1 MKRHGVAE
9 SSLTTETIKD
19 RHILE
24 GPITPVLFTVA
35 VPLMINNLIN
45 SLYNLADGLWVAQLS
60 LVEFAATSFVW
71 PPHYLFVAL
80 GIGVAIAGT
89 AIISQLIGAGDK
101 PRAESYASHIFYFCL
116 TLGVIFSIAGYI
128 LAPSIVGW
136 MGGSGDLG
144 RYASLYFSILM
155 SGFVFEMVYLSFY
168 AILGAQG
175 KTRITTW
182 ISAGS
187 AILNALLDPLFI
199 FDKDPI
205 LGLPGLGMGI
215 AGAALATVLSQVV
228 RVLLG
233 AYAIRS
239 PHNDIRLRLTRIKL
253 SWGRFVELM
262 KRGFPTALG
271 QASAALGF
279 TMINAEI
286 AAYGDATIAAYAAVN
301 RIASFIMQPTGAIGG
316 SLTAIVG
323 QNMGAKQLDRV
334 KAFNRAAF
342 RAITIMAAT
351 GSLILV
357 FLRYPALSLF
367 IRESGAE
374 ADLVWKL
381 ALDYN
386 LFNVFMTPFMGYFDA
401 FSGIFSG
408 AGYPRY
414 AAYMS
419 ILRLWGIRL
428 PMIWAFRYFTDLGP
442 TGVWISMLASNAAI
456 ILFAA
461 GLYLKGK
468 WMESPDIR
476 A

>member
-1 MKRHGVAE
+1 MRGQGIGE
-9 SSLTTETIKD
+9 RSLTSETIKD
-19 RHILE
+19 RRILD
-24 GPITPVLFTVA
+24 GPVTPVLFAVA

-89 AIISQLIGAGDK
+89 SIISQLIGAGDK
-101 PRAESYASHIFYFCL
+101 ERAESYASHIFYFCL
-116 TLGVIFSIAGYI
+116 GLGLVFSVAGYY
-128 LAPSIVGW
+128 LAPTIVAW
-136 MGGSGDLG
+136 MGGTGDLG
-144 RYASLYFSILM
+144 RHASLYLAILM
-155 SGFVFEMVYLSFY
+155 AGFIFEMVYISFY

-175 KTRITTW
+175 KTRVTTW
-182 ISAGS
+182 ISAGA

-199 FDKDPI
+199 FDKDPV
-205 LGLPGLGMGI
+205 LGLPGLGLGI
-215 AGAALATVLSQVV
+215 AGAGIATVLSQVV
-228 RVLLG
+228 RVILG
-233 AYAIRS
+233 AYAIYS
-239 PHNDIRLRLTRIKL
+239 PHNDIRLRLVRIKL

-279 TMINAEI
+279 TLLNSEI

-301 RIASFIMQPTGAIGG
+301 RIASFVMQPTGAIGG

-323 QNMGAKQLDRV
+323 QNMGAGQLDRV

-342 RAITIMAAT
+342 RAITFMAAG
-351 GSLILV
+351 GSLLLF
-357 FLRYPALSLF
+357 FLRFPALSLF
-367 IRESGAE
+367 LRESGAD

-386 LFNVFMTPFMGYFDA
+386 MFNVFMTPFMGYFDA

-428 PMIWAFRYFTDLGP
+428 PLIWAFRYFTDLGP
-442 TGVWISMLASNAAI
+442 TGVWISMLASNALI
-456 ILFAA
+456 IIFAV
-461 GLYLKGK
+461 GLYWKGK
-468 WMESPDIR
+468 WLDSPMIR

>member
-1 MKRHGVAE
+1 MKGQE
-9 SSLTTETIKD
+9 LTERCLTRETIKE

-24 GPITPVLFTVA
+24 GPVTPVLFTVA

-71 PPHYLFVAL
+71 PPHYLFVSL
-80 GIGVAIAGT
+80 GVGIAIAGT
-89 AIISQLIGAGDK
+89 SIISQLIGAGDK

-116 TLGVIFSIAGYI
+116 VLGLVLSGVGYFM
-128 LAPSIVGW
+128 APYIVGW
-136 MGGSGDLG
+136 MGGEGDLG
-144 RYASLYFSILM
+144 NYASIYLSILM
-155 SGFVFEMVYLSFY
+155 AGYIFEMIYMAFY

-175 KTRITTW
+175 KTRVTTW
-182 ISAGS
+182 ISGGA
-187 AILNALLDPLFI
+187 ALLNAVLDPFFI
-199 FDKDPI
+199 FDKEPL

-228 RVLLG
+228 RTLLG
-233 AYAIRS
+233 AYAIYS
-239 PHNDIRLRLTRIKL
+239 PHNDIRLRLRKVKL
-253 SWGRFVELM
+253 SWGHFVELI

-271 QASAALGF
+271 QSSAALGF
-279 TMINAEI
+279 TLLNAEI

-301 RIASFIMQPTGAIGG
+301 RIASFVMQPTGAIGG

-342 RAITIMAAT
+342 RAVTVMALA
-351 GSLILV
+351 GGLLL
-357 FLRYPALSLF
+357 FLLRYPALSLF
-367 IRESGAE
+367 IRETGAE

-381 ALDYN
+381 ALDYMI
-386 LFNVFMTPFMGYFDA
+386 FNVFMTPFMGYFDA

-442 TGVWISMLASNAAI
+442 NGVWISMLASNALI

-461 GLYLKGK
+461 ILFFRGK

-476 A
+476 D